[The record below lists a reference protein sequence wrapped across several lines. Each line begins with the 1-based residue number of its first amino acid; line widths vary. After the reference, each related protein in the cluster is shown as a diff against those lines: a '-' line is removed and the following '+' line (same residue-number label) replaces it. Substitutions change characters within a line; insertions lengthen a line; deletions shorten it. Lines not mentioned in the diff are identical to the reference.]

1 METRSVWSLA
11 LGDILDVIPSSSVRH
26 DMKFMSS
33 RELRKKATLMVKVDA
48 MFDNDVIKPARIQRF
63 AMKNG
68 EALAEV
74 FPGGDWVVTIHEDET
89 MRLHRTKEF
98 NQTALVTVKRPDE
111 SYRQTS
117 TLSYDSLY
125 LAYSEGK
132 HIAVVSEP
140 FWYAATTLF
149 LLLFIHCIYFSIA
162 LEATTSFAYITST

>member
-1 METRSVWSLA
+1 MEIRSVWNLA
-11 LGDILDVIPSSSVRH
+11 LEDILDVIPSSSVRH

-33 RELRKKATLMVKVDA
+33 HQLRKKAILMAKVDA
-48 MFDNDVIKPARIQRF
+48 MFNSDVIKPTRIQRF

-89 MRLHRTKEF
+89 IRLHRTKEF

-111 SYRQTS
+111 SYRQTG

-140 FWYAATTLF
+140 FWYATTL
-149 LLLFIHCIYFSIA
+149 LLVIIFYSLHVFQ
-162 LEATTSFAYITST
+162 